1 MGRPRILVI
10 DDERVA
16 EILGMDGHDVQT
28 PTDGRGGFG
37 RIGRNPA
44 AVARVLATI

>member
-16 EILGMDGHDVQT
+16 EILGMDGHDVQL
-28 PTDGRGGFG
+28 P
-37 RIGRNPA
+37 RIAGAASDASAGPPA
-44 AVARVLATI
+44 AVARVRATI